1 MKKKTNLP
9 SVLEKLNKEILSI
22 ETMTDLTLNFV
33 ENIADPLMNDVL
45 SAIPIVST
53 MKGIVKT
60 GIQIRDRLLLK
71 KTLLFMGKLA
81 SHDVIN
87 DMRFKNYREA
97 LQSNS
102 KKNQEEMERII
113 LILDK
118 FDDVNKSKL
127 IANGFYYYLIEKIDS
142 DEFFEMISI
151 LDFLVYKDIE
161 LVRKLMNGESQNFTD
176 SEKVSLKR
184 LVATGV
190 SENLQRNG
198 GTLTLDSYSLT
209 VLGKNVSWYL
219 LESGTPPKK

>member
-33 ENIADPLMNDVL
+33 ENIVDPLMNDVL